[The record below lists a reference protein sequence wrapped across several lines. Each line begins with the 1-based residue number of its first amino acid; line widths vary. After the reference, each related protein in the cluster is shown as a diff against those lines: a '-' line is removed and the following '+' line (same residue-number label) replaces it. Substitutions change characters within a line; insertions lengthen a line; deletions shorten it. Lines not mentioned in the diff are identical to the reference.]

1 MQMKKEIK
9 EFKLDLF
16 PYKDTY
22 VLKGYD
28 DIYTILD
35 DQIVATGAMLGSQFM
50 EGKLKGESTA
60 YQKKLLDISDLIQV
74 ISKVQRTW
82 MYLEPIFSSEDIMKQ
97 LPNEGPLF
105 KSVDALWRKTMLDI
119 KADPEILALIDRE
132 QIKSNFDQGL
142 ETLDE
147 ITKKLNDYL
156 EQKRQVF
163 P

>member
-1 MQMKKEIK
+1 
-9 EFKLDLF
+9 
-16 PYKDTY
+16 
-22 VLKGYD
+22 
-28 DIYTILD
+28 
-35 DQIVATGAMLGSQFM
+35 
-50 EGKLKGESTA
+50 
-60 YQKKLLDISDLIQV
+60 
-74 ISKVQRTW
+74 
-82 MYLEPIFSSEDIMKQ
+82 
-97 LPNEGPLF
+97 
-105 KSVDALWRKTMLDI
+105 MLDI

>member
-1 MQMKKEIK
+1 
-9 EFKLDLF
+9 
-16 PYKDTY
+16 
-22 VLKGYD
+22 
-28 DIYTILD
+28 
-35 DQIVATGAMLGSQFM
+35 M
-50 EGKLKGESTA
+50 EGKLKSESTI

-105 KSVDALWRKTMLDI
+105 KTVDAHWKKAMLDI
-119 KADPEILALIDRE
+119 KTDPEILALIERE
-132 QIKSNFDQGL
+132 QIKTIFDTDL
-142 ETLDE
+142 VTLDE